1 MWSDRNEPPGARLTG
16 PAAAHKYAFMR
27 TTIDLPDPLFRE
39 AKAVAALQGVTLK
52 VVIEESLR
60 RLLQPHAQRR
70 PAASGGRLRAKNGFL
85 VLKTKGKQVID
96 PTRAQLDDFL

>member
-1 MWSDRNEPPGARLTG
+1 
-16 PAAAHKYAFMR
+16 MR

-60 RLLQPHAQRR
+60 RQLQPHALRK
-70 PAASGGRLRAKNGFL
+70 PVASGGRLRGKNGFL
-85 VLKTKGKQVID
+85 VLKTKGKQVIN
-96 PTRAQLDDFL
+96 PAREQLDDFL